1 MLNLKKEWYIVMNNN
16 IIISKLG
23 DEYIMVESV
32 KDIGDKLIISKTVIN
47 VDTMSC
53 VKGDR
58 AVELSQ
64 RDDWVVIGRV

>member
-1 MLNLKKEWYIVMNNN
+1 MNNN

>member
-1 MLNLKKEWYIVMNNN
+1 MNIDVKNN

-32 KDIGDKLIISKTVIN
+32 KDNGDKLIFSGTIIN
-47 VDTMSC
+47 IDTMSC
-53 VKGDR
+53 IEGDR
-58 AVELSQ
+58 AIELMQ

>member
-1 MLNLKKEWYIVMNNN
+1 MNNDVKIKNN

-32 KDIGDKLIISKTVIN
+32 KDIVDKVIFSGTIIN

-53 VKGDR
+53 IEGDR
-58 AVELSQ
+58 AMELMQ

>member
-1 MLNLKKEWYIVMNNN
+1 MNIKINN
-16 IIISKLG
+16 TIIISKLG

-32 KDIGDKLIISKTVIN
+32 KDINDKIAITKTIINI
-47 VDTMSC
+47 DTMSC

-64 RDDWVVIGRV
+64 RNGWVVIYSGDVIK

>member
-1 MLNLKKEWYIVMNNN
+1 MNIDVKIKNN

-23 DEYIMVESV
+23 DEYIMIESV

>member
-1 MLNLKKEWYIVMNNN
+1 MNIDVKIKNN